1 MRRYLLLG
9 AVCGCASAGAPDPN
23 QNPDGSLPTDDSTM
37 MTADARPDAPPMPVM
52 VTLSQLVSTTNAAG
66 NSVVCNSGENSWYRV
81 FTLADHGV
89 TKAFNV
95 QSVTFGVQEAAGNPT
110 VNVRVGTYA
119 TAPGTTLNTAMIT
132 PIAAMTHQVPA
143 ATNPGTNVTVPV
155 TGVIPAGSHLIVEI
169 NKTGSNSAGLHF
181 VIGAA
186 NGGETKAGYVR
197 APTCNDANGNAI
209 TQPVTPAA
217 VGRPTAQ
224 LNMVVTGSH

>member
-1 MRRYLLLG
+1 LLLG
-9 AVCGCASAGAPDPN
+9 AVWGCASAGAPDPN
-23 QNPDGSLPTDDSTM
+23 NQNPDGSSPTDDSST
-37 MTADARPDAPPMPVM
+37 TVDAAIDAPPLPVM
-52 VTLSQLVSTTNAAG
+52 VTLSQLVSTTNALG

-119 TAPGTTLNTAMIT
+119 TAPGATLNTAMIT
-132 PIAAMTHQVPA
+132 PIAAMPHQVPA
-143 ATNPGTNVTVPV
+143 FTNPGGNVTVPI
-155 TGVIPAGSHLIVEI
+155 TGTVPAGAHLIVEI
-169 NKTGSNSAGLHF
+169 NKTGTNTAGLHF

-186 NGGETKAGYVR
+186 NGGETKSGYVR
-197 APTCNDANGNAI
+197 APTCNDPGGTPI

-217 VGRPTAQ
+217 VGRPTSQ
-224 LNMVVTGSH
+224 LNVVVTGSH

>member
-9 AVCGCASAGAPDPN
+9 ALWGCASAGSPDPN
-23 QNPDGSLPTDDSTM
+23 QNPDGSTDSTDPI
-37 MTADARPDAPPMPVM
+37 TADARPDTPPAPVM

-81 FTLADHGV
+81 FALADHNV
-89 TKAFNV
+89 TNAFNV

-119 TAPGTTLNTAMIT
+119 SAPGATLNTGMIT
-132 PIAAMTHQVPA
+132 PIAAATHQVPA
-143 ATNPGTNVTVPV
+143 ATNPGTNVTVPI
-155 TGVIPAGSHLIVEI
+155 TGLVPAGSHLIVEI
-169 NKTGSNSAGLHF
+169 NKTGTNTAGLHF

-197 APTCNDANGNAI
+197 APTCNDSGGTPI
-209 TQPVTPAA
+209 SQPVTPAA

-224 LNMVVTGSH
+224 LNVVVTGSH

>member
-23 QNPDGSLPTDDSTM
+23 QNPDGSMTDDSMM
-37 MTADARPDAPPMPVM
+37 MTADARIDAPPPPVM

-81 FTLADHGV
+81 FPLSDHGV

-110 VNVRVGTYA
+110 VTIRVGTYA
-119 TAPGTTLNTAMIT
+119 SAAGATLNTAMIT
-132 PIAAMTHQVPA
+132 PIGMMTHQVPA

-155 TGVIPAGSHLIVEI
+155 IGTVPAGSNLIVEI
-169 NKTGSNSAGLHF
+169 NKTGTNTAGLHF

-197 APTCNDANGNAI
+197 APTCNDAGGTPI

-224 LNMVVTGSH
+224 INIVVTGSH